1 MPHKEADLI
10 VNLWTHTGFICWFLK
25 TLRFRSFQRFHACHV
40 SWEGA
45 IISALSFFPERQDRL
60 PPGPNRGWA
69 QLCLA
74 CQWSRILVCSL
85 DLLGEGVTEYQVV
98 GGLKHLI
105 TSGASI
111 LMIQPLTSSRSAVQS
126 LFCSSVQTKNL
137 ILEDGKTCSKL
148 FRRQSWR
155 LLFRRT
161 SLLFRRE

>member
-25 TLRFRSFQRFHACHV
+25 TLRFRSFQRFYACHV
-40 SWEGA
+40 SWEDA

-60 PPGPNRGWA
+60 PLGPNRGWA
-69 QLCLA
+69 QRCLA
-74 CQWSRILVCSL
+74 CHWSRILVCSL
-85 DLLGEGVTEYQVV
+85 DLLGEGATQDQVV
-98 GGLKHLI
+98 SRLKHLPKVEQV
-105 TSGASI
+105 SWWF
-111 LMIQPLTSSRSAVQS
+111 QPLTSSRSAVQS